1 MGAGISAGRHLRGIA
16 VAWLP
21 PVHSVAGNR
30 LLVGGI
36 AALGSICAIA
46 CRQYRRINLGVA
58 ICWSRRFRFLPQP
71 LVHQVVVVG
80 GGLPCRVGLGPIL
93 LLWHTKQRPGDEGT
107 PTRRASKGHS
117 AVERRGGGSR
127 GHPPSSHPP
136 ASYVHLPLD
145 PMLHTEHH

>member
-1 MGAGISAGRHLRGIA
+1 MGAGISAGRHLRVVA

-21 PVHSVAGNR
+21 PVRSVAGNG

-93 LLWHTKQRPGDEGT
+93 LSRNFFTFVPGCSGGLFWL
-107 PTRRASKGHS
+107 PSF
-117 AVERRGGGSR
+117 ER
-127 GHPPSSHPP
+127 
-136 ASYVHLPLD
+136 
-145 PMLHTEHH
+145 M